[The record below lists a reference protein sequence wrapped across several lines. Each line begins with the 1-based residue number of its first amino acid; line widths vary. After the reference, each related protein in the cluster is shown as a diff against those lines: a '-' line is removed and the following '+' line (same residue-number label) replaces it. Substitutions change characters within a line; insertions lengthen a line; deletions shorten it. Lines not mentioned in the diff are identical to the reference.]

1 MAGWLS
7 SALLNMLTDFR
18 TRHQVGGAL
27 VRGDESLMAPKAH
40 GTTATPVQQQLR
52 WNVDRST
59 ADRICSFN
67 RHYAEYSGYYKNTDF
82 IKSIQ
87 DAGEVTYYDSV
98 SGKPLFVAPRGEALV
113 ICIR

>member
-1 MAGWLS
+1 
-7 SALLNMLTDFR
+7 MLTDFR